1 MHWKSFLWFSIK
13 PIKFS
18 IQPFKYSIQPFKFS
32 RLVLKTKRQIM
43 LIKLRKLSLVFKT
56 TCLNLKTKTKIH
68 MAHGII
74 WQNIEIKTK
83 LKWFCVYPIKY
94 LFKRIPSPTPPPTQL
109 THRPSPWTCF
119 ILYLELDKL
128 PPYGRLFF

>member
-1 MHWKSFLWFSIK
+1 MHWKSFLWFSI
-13 PIKFS
+13 
-18 IQPFKYSIQPFKFS
+18 QPFKFS
-32 RLVLKTKRQIM
+32 RLVFKIKRPVLKSNRLIM
-43 LIKLRKLSLVFKT
+43 LIKLGKLSLFFKT
-56 TCLNLKTKTKIH
+56 TCLNLKTNTKIH

-109 THRPSPWTCF
+109 TNRPSPWTCF